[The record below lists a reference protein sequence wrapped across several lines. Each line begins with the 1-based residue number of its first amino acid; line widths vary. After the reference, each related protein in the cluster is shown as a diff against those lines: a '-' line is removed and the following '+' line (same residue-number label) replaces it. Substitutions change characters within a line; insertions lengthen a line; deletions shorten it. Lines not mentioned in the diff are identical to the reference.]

1 MKHILILGGSYAGV
15 STAHRLLKS
24 APKSSI
30 KITLVS
36 PNTHFYWSM
45 ASCRAVIPG
54 GFTDEQVFQPV
65 APGFEQYPAGQFKFI
80 AGSAE
85 SLDVEGK
92 EVAVS
97 GATGNQVVG
106 YDFLV
111 LATGSKAKG
120 DLPFKGLGSTKTTKN
135 ALHEFQERV
144 KKAGTIVVA
153 GGGVTGCEV
162 AGELAYEYGRSKEI
176 ILIASGPSILPVAP
190 SSVFNLAT
198 KYLHDLHV
206 DLKLQTKVLS
216 TLPLPNN
223 QVELALS
230 TGSTIKADM
239 YIPTFGLVPNSS
251 YIPSTYLNSDG
262 HVLVD
267 DYLRVQGLKDVWAIG
282 DVSCLER
289 PQFLTCDRQS
299 AHVAKNL
306 VLILKNQ
313 APVEYKIATRPIGI
327 QIGRKT
333 ATGFFGTWRMP
344 SWLMVW
350 ARKNLFTEKLKPT
363 VDGTLF

>member
-1 MKHILILGGSYAGV
+1 MKHILILGGSYAGI

-24 APKSSI
+24 APKSSM

-45 ASCRAVIPG
+45 ASCRAAIPG
-54 GFTDEQVFQPV
+54 GFADEQVFQPI
-65 APGFEQYPAGQFKFI
+65 APGFEQYPAGQFGFVI
-80 AGSAE
+80 GEAE

-92 EVAVS
+92 KVVVS
-97 GATGNQVVG
+97 GTAGKQVVG

-111 LATGSKAKG
+111 LATGSSAKG
-120 DLPFKGLGSTKTTKN
+120 GLPFKGLGSTDVTKDK
-135 ALHEFQERV
+135 LHEFQERV

-162 AGELAYEYGRSKEI
+162 AGELAYEYSRDKKI

-190 SSVFNLAT
+190 PSVSNLAA
-198 KYLHDLHV
+198 KYLLDLKV
-206 DLKLQTKVLS
+206 DLKLRTKITSSL
-216 TLPLPNN
+216 TLANN
-223 QVELALS
+223 KVELTLS
-230 TGSTIKADM
+230 SGNTIKADM

-262 HVLVD
+262 YVFVD
-267 DYLRVQGLKDVWAIG
+267 EYLRMKGTKDIWAIG

-306 VLILKNQ
+306 VIMLNNK
-313 APVEYKIATRPIGI
+313 APLEYKIATRPIGI

-333 ATGFFGTWRMP
+333 ATGFFGTWRLP

-363 VDGTLF
+363 VDGSLF